1 MLRPHRLFLAT
12 VLTVLA
18 ACSSPPERGA
28 AFDMAVAWK
37 QTAAE
42 YDALYHQG
50 FNIAR
55 LRVELALDVRRRGP
69 SSPSQ
74 RPLAVIAD
82 LDDTLL
88 DTRGYWRALIAEGR
102 DFFDDARWDAWVASN
117 GAVAS
122 PGALEFLSLCR
133 DAGVEVFV
141 ITSRDQGD
149 RTAAI
154 ALANVR
160 AAGLPHIDEAHLT
173 VLLGGSNKEDRQKEV
188 ADTHEVVVL
197 LGDNLNDF
205 RRAYYL
211 TNVDDRRRRLSDD
224 RAEFGRRFIVFPNPT
239 DGHWVRAIFG
249 ESEPPPTPANREILR
264 RAAEGSR

>member
-1 MLRPHRLFLAT
+1 MLQTRLLSLAC
-12 VLTVLA
+12 VLTFLA

-42 YDALYHQG
+42 YDALYLQG

-55 LRVELALDVRRRGP
+55 LRVEQALDVQRRGT
-69 SSPSQ
+69 SSPLA

-88 DTRGYWRALIAEGR
+88 DTRGFWRSLLAEGL
-102 DFFDDARWDAWVASN
+102 DFFDDQRWDVWVASN
-117 GAVAS
+117 GAAAS
-122 PGALEFLSLCR
+122 PGAVEFLSFCR
-133 DAGVEVFV
+133 DNGVEVFV

-173 VLLGGSNKEDRQKEV
+173 VLVGGSNKEGRQQEILQ
-188 ADTHEVVVL
+188 THEVIVF

-205 RRAYYL
+205 SRAYYL
-211 TNVDDRRRRLSDD
+211 TNVEDRRRRLTDH

-249 ESEPPPTPANREILR
+249 ESEPLPTPANRETLR
-264 RAAEGSR
+264 RAAQGAR